1 MGADFWFWLL
11 LGCILMGAEWKLG
24 SFFVGWFGLSGVL
37 VAGAL
42 WLFPAAHWDAQVF
55 LWIVASLT
63 LVWSR
68 FGNRR

>member
-24 SFFVGWFGLSGVL
+24 SFFVGWFGLAGLL

-42 WLFPAAHWDAQVF
+42 WLFPAARWDAQVF
-55 LWIVASLT
+55 LWIVTSLT

-68 FGNRR
+68 FGSQR